1 MKTNYISLK
10 KSLQALDASFAPAT
24 VSTEKERKKF
34 ASDLKEKE
42 QSRAE
47 ILRSLHLAIPQRA
60 INNAKAFNDAKIELE
75 RKLNESRNKAAN
87 VEKQIDLLN
96 QDVSQKTLMLK
107 NIQSIIDGL
116 EREQKRLQKDI
127 DERGVIE
134 MLWKYFFGDPEKAQL
149 SQVNQDLLCRCKEKK
164 EVISERDRI
173 QQDLDESQR
182 KLTSM
187 RSNLADERKH
197 LEECKSQIAQLQ
209 KAIKLEDEIEYLRLL
224 LVNCD
229 SKIGALAHN
238 QKQNKNKALIDLDTA
253 CKSIRNIQPQLGCC
267 SEQDFGN
274 TKQYSDMIA
283 YGRLRLNYGN
293 EWRGYIPRLM
303 PFPLKSA
310 VRYGITSADHE
321 WIVNLMLRVFQ
332 CMPLGQIS
340 MTVIDPIAL
349 GKSLPDFQVLLKNRH
364 PFATQRIL
372 TRGDEI
378 EENLNQHLLYVE
390 NLIQKVF
397 VSGITDW
404 DDYNKKNP
412 NNQLPYKILII
423 YDIPEQFTEKS
434 ALYLTRLI
442 EHGPRCGVLPLLSFD
457 DVKLNPRK
465 HAALLEM
472 VTRKCWKNEEIYK
485 RSSMTSL
492 LRYLSFSEEPEP
504 SYPEGQ
510 LEKLF
515 ESLAQKFAE
524 VSCFDGKM
532 EDLWATIPIWSEK
545 AISGIEASVGWTAE
559 GNTPVKFT
567 LGDMPSHAL
576 LGGKT
581 GSGKSNFI
589 HVLIHSLC
597 HKYSPEELNLYLLD
611 YKEGT
616 EFNIYANPLLPHAK
630 LVATES
636 DIEYGV
642 TVLRHL
648 KEELQRR
655 SDLFKQLGAPDYR
668 DFRRNSSHPLPRIL
682 LIVDEFQKLFAGDRN
697 SADEAEKHINDL
709 LRQGRSFGIHV
720 MLATQTI
727 RGLQNQSIGQLV
739 SNLGCRVALSCSAED
754 SALLLGSSNWDASTL
769 QSPPEGIIN
778 SENGIKSANVVFNIP
793 FAKKE
798 VRILGQQLMSSEA
811 QRQGMLIDNKIFNGN
826 TLPNV
831 PPQEEFNKTCNRPGM
846 PLCLGL
852 THNFESNPFLLDIG
866 RNSLL
871 VAGHSPAIRAGI
883 LQSIFK
889 SLNNRIVDGMPMLYF
904 SSSDSPVSGL
914 PGGVLSK
921 DYSWDFADLEQ
932 FIAQDGE
939 KCIVIDSFDYAK
951 KIHPSPLGGYK
962 KPGTP
967 ESPYDILKRC
977 VDITSGSKCHV
988 IVFVEN
994 YRRFSMPAKDL
1005 FALFD
1010 LRIGFGMNED
1020 DAGNF
1025 ANSGGF
1031 GKLRGLENSSKA
1043 IYVNNLTNEQ
1053 YMIRPF
1059 AMFDFNTIG
1068 EDYNV

>member
-1 MKTNYISLK
+1 MQTNFISLK
-10 KSLQALDASFAPAT
+10 KSLQALDASFSPVTISKEA
-24 VSTEKERKKF
+24 ERKKI
-34 ASDLKEKE
+34 ASELKDKE
-42 QSRAE
+42 QRRAD
-47 ILRSLHLAIPQRA
+47 ILRSLHVSIPQRA
-60 INNAKAFNDAKIELE
+60 INNENAFNSAKVEFE
-75 RKLNESRNKAAN
+75 RKLNESRNKIAN
-87 VEKQIDLLN
+87 AEKQIDLLTL
-96 QDVSQKTLMLK
+96 DVSKKTVTLK

-127 DERGVIE
+127 DERGIIE
-134 MLWKYFFGDPEKAQL
+134 TLWKYFFGDPEKNQL
-149 SQVNQDLLCRCKEKK
+149 TQVSQDLLCRCKEKK
-164 EVISERDRI
+164 EVIAERDSI
-173 QQDLDESQR
+173 QRDLDESQR

-187 RSNLADERKH
+187 RCNLAEERKN
-197 LEECKSQIAQLQ
+197 LEKCKSQITQLQ
-209 KAIKLEDEIEYLRLL
+209 SAIKLEDEIEYLRLL
-224 LVNCD
+224 LANCD
-229 SKIGALAHN
+229 SKIGSLAQH
-238 QKQNKNKALIDLDTA
+238 QKQNKNKALLDLDA
-253 CKSIRNIQPQLGCC
+253 VCKGIRAAQPQLGSCN
-267 SEQDFGN
+267 EQDFGN
-274 TKQYSDMIA
+274 EKQYSDMIA

-310 VRYGITSADHE
+310 IRYGTSSADHE
-321 WIVNLMLRVFQ
+321 WIVNLILRVFQ
-332 CMPLGQIS
+332 CVPLGQIS

-349 GKSLPDFQVLLKNRH
+349 GKSLPDFQILLKNRH
-364 PFATQRIL
+364 PFAAQRIL

-397 VSGITDW
+397 VSGIADW

-423 YDIPEQFTEKS
+423 YDIPEQLTEKS

-457 DVKLNPRK
+457 DEKLDPRK
-465 HAALLEM
+465 HAGLREM
-472 VTRKCWKNEEIYK
+472 VSRKCWKNEEIYK

-492 LRYLSFSEEPEP
+492 LHYLSFSEEPEP

-515 ESLAQKFAE
+515 EYLAEKFAE

-532 EDLWATIPIWSEK
+532 EDIWNTTPLWSEK
-545 AISGIEASVGWTAE
+545 AISGIEASVGWTTE
-559 GNTPVKFT
+559 GNTPVQFY

-597 HKYSPEELNLYLLD
+597 HKYSPQELNLYLLD

-655 SDLFKQLGAPDYR
+655 SDLFKQLGSPDYR
-668 DFRRNSSHPLPRIL
+668 DFRRNSSHILPRIL

-739 SNLGCRVALSCSAED
+739 SNLGCRIALSCSTED
-754 SALLLGSSNWDASTL
+754 SALLLGNANWDAATL

-778 SENGIKSANVVFNIP
+778 SENGIKSANIVFNIP

-798 VRILGQQLMSSEA
+798 VRILEQQLMLSEA
-811 QRQGMLIDNKIFNGN
+811 QRQGVLIENKIFNGN
-826 TLPNV
+826 TLPEV
-831 PPQEEFNKTCNRPGM
+831 LSQSDFNKICDRPGM
-846 PLCLGL
+846 PLCLGV
-852 THNFESNPFLLDIG
+852 THDFESKPFTLDIG
-866 RNSLL
+866 RNSVLI
-871 VAGHSPAIRAGI
+871 AGHSPSIREGL
-883 LQSIFK
+883 LQAIFK
-889 SLNNRIVDGMPMLYF
+889 SLNKRIDGGMPVLYF
-904 SSSDSPVSGL
+904 SSSDRPVKGL
-914 PGGVLSK
+914 PQGVISK
-921 DYSWDFADLEQ
+921 DYSWDFADLDQ
-932 FIAQDGE
+932 FISKEGE
-939 KCIVIDSFDYAK
+939 KCVIIDSFDYAK
-951 KIHPSPLGGYK
+951 KVHPSSLGAYK
-962 KPGTP
+962 KPGAP

-977 VDITSGSKCHV
+977 VDITSGCKCHV
-988 IVFVEN
+988 IIFIEN

-1005 FALFD
+1005 FSLFD

-1043 IYVNNLTNEQ
+1043 IYVNNLTNVQ
-1053 YMIRPF
+1053 CMIRPF
-1059 AMFDFNTIG
+1059 VTSDVNTVG
-1068 EDYNV
+1068 ENYNV